1 MLCRHLLRGMI
12 AQRGGHIVNIISPSA
27 LVGRAGQ
34 SVYAAAKGG
43 VLSFTR
49 ALAQEVGRFG
59 VRVNALSPGIIDT
72 ELVRQLPDSLR
83 ADLLA
88 SVPAGRMGTGAEVA
102 SAVALLLRATYMTGT
117 MIAVD
122 GGLT

>member
-1 MLCRHLLRGMI
+1 M
-12 AQRGGHIVNIISPSA
+12 
-27 LVGRAGQ
+27 GRAGQ